1 MPQIYSSPRR
11 TGATIALLVAFAL
24 IAQLF
29 VLASAALAACTTTL
43 VSPGVYNHEG
53 TSGADTCAGSGVV
66 DFMYGHEG
74 NDFLYALGGD
84 DEVNGGANNDDLRG
98 EGGVDEHNDAYG
110 GGDTD
115 RQCGGQDNDFFDVQD
130 GDGNDTV
137 WPGPGV
143 YFANVDP
150 SSNDDVKGT
159 GASCP
164 F

>member
-1 MPQIYSSPRR
+1 MPQICSSRR
-11 TGATIALLVAFAL
+11 RRGARIALLVAFAL
-24 IAQLF
+24 ITQIF

-66 DFMYGHEG
+66 DYMNGHEG

-84 DEVNGGANNDDLRG
+84 DHLNGGANNDDLRG

-115 RQCGGQDNDFFDVQD
+115 RQCGGQDNDFFNVQD
-130 GDGNDTV
+130 GDVNADTV
-137 WPGPGV
+137 WPGGGV
-143 YFANVDP
+143 YFASVD
-150 SSNDDVKGT
+150 SGVDVVKGS
-159 GASCP
+159 GVSCP